1 MNSTSN
7 QKLNAEIDRT
17 VTDIIIILDE
27 SHNMESM
34 GDNVHS
40 VNIIFNEQKNKQE
53 INDSSTAT
61 LVTFNDSS
69 TCIINGKKFSDID
82 KSSYTPHDGT
92 VLNDTICNTIKYKMD
107 RDKPDNVV
115 HVIITYGRENSIKVY
130 TYVYV
135 KRMIKLSEDDH
146 FWKVI
151 FIGANIDTLESGGE
165 MNVKPST
172 CLQFDK
178 TTSGSLLSLCKTTRL
193 IIQEYRRSRTDGF
206 YTQYID
212 TNTEQMFNKW
222 PLALKRERAL

>member
-7 QKLNAEIDRT
+7 QKLNAKLNAEIGMT

-34 GDNVHS
+34 GRENVHS
-40 VNIIFNEQKNKQE
+40 VNIIFNKQE
-53 INDSSTAT
+53 IIDSSTTT

-69 TCIINGKKFSDID
+69 TCIINGKKFSEID
-82 KSSYTPHDGT
+82 KRFYTHD
-92 VLNDTICNTIKYKMD
+92 DTICNTIKYKMD

-115 HVIITYGRENSIKVY
+115 RVIITYGRENSIKVY

-135 KRMIKLSEDDH
+135 KRMIKLVEDDH

-151 FIGANIDTLESGGE
+151 FIGANSKTLESGGK
-165 MNVKPST
+165 MNLKP

-193 IIQEYRRSRTDGF
+193 IIQEYRRSCTDGF